1 MHNISMYISM
11 YIIEKALEVMSDGG
25 EYYSR
30 KLAQKAMIYQGTA
43 QRVLKLLHAKGFAEI
58 TSNGHAPYFYR
69 ITPKGREFLSFLK
82 AGREGRCAQEEEVR
96 SPPAAGSAPARPLK
110 GGEDADA

>member
-1 MHNISMYISM
+1 MHNISM

-58 TSNGHAPYFYR
+58 SSNGHKPYFYR

-82 AGREGRCAQEEEVR
+82 AGREGRCSEGDPR
-96 SPPAAGSAPARPLK
+96 STRLSYPGSAPARPLK